1 MEARLSVRS
10 PLLEKLISVDYSAIE
25 RVLTERM
32 RDYLETARASCYVL
46 GLSGGVDSSTVAAL
60 AAKAVG
66 SKRVI
71 ALIMPDATSTPKEDV
86 EDAEALARRLGIE
99 FVVSP
104 IDGLVSAATNSLPF
118 FDPKDLVALGNVK
131 ARLRMLTLY
140 YAANRLN
147 GLVLGASD
155 RSEIL
160 LGYFTKHGDGAADL
174 FPIGDLYKTQVRY
187 LARHLGVPD
196 SIAFKPSS
204 PRLWPGQTAEGE
216 LGFSYEV
223 ADQVLYAVFDLG
235 YSAEEAAKAADVPL
249 PLVEN
254 LLRRVRVTDHK
265 RKPPP
270 IIGLRGLAH
279 P

>member
-1 MEARLSVRS
+1 VRS
-10 PLLEKLISVDYSAIE
+10 PLLEKLVSVDYSAIE
-25 RVLTERM
+25 RAIAEYM
-32 RDYLETARASCYVL
+32 RSYLQKTRAGCYVL

-66 SKRVI
+66 SERVV
-71 ALIMPDATSTPKEDV
+71 ALIMPDSTSTPKEDV
-86 EDAEALARRLGIE
+86 EDAEALAIHLGIR

-104 IDGLVSAATNSLPF
+104 IDSLLSAASSSLPF
-118 FDPKDLVALGNVK
+118 FDPNDRVALGNVK
-131 ARLRMLTLY
+131 ARLRMVMLY
-140 YAANRLN
+140 YAANRLG
-147 GLVLGASD
+147 GLVLGSGD
-155 RSEIL
+155 RSEML
-160 LGYFTKHGDGAADL
+160 LGYFTKYGDGAADL

-196 SIAFKPSS
+196 AIAFKPSS

-235 YSAEEAAKAADVPL
+235 YSAEEAAKAVGAPL

-254 LLRRVRVTDHK
+254 LLRRVRDTEHK
-265 RKPPP
+265 RRLPP
-270 IIGLRGLAH
+270 IISLQGLAH